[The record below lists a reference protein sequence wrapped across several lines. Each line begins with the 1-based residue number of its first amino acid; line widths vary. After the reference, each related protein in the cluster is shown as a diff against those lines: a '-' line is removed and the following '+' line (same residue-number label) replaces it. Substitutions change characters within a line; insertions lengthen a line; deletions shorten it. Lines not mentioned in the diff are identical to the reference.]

1 MKKAIV
7 IVATLGIVLLLGG
20 AVLAKGAASGYSVPW
35 HAFTSGGE
43 HDMSSDNYTMFSTA
57 GQELV
62 GGTSSDAYQLA
73 ACRRELIL
81 PKNAPLKCSFWPE
94 FGFRA
99 PLLPR
104 KRIGLGTALFTPTA
118 C

>member
-7 IVATLGIVLLLGG
+7 IVTTLGIVLFLGG
-20 AVLAKGAASGYSVPW
+20 AVLAKDAASGYSVPW

-62 GGTSSDAYQLA
+62 GGTSSDNYQLEA
-73 ACRRELIL
+73 GFWTVMEAQYTVYL
-81 PKNAPLKCSFWPE
+81 PLVLRNY
-94 FGFRA
+94 
-99 PLLPR
+99 
-104 KRIGLGTALFTPTA
+104 
-118 C
+118 